1 MTQNRADGT
10 MTQQMRIRYFVM
22 NLIYHN
28 TGKSVKVPSTRELA
42 KRFGIAR
49 STIQL
54 AFEQLIKEG
63 YLVCRQGAATMTNPL
78 SHFVLQPET
87 RNPLIGVKLYEGD
100 AFYYGAN
107 FWRAISSVATEL
119 TERGFNIRLLMN
131 AATTPESIDREVHES
146 YLDGMILIDT
156 GLEYINAARQ
166 AMPCVVIANSPL
178 PDLPAQVLRS
188 QEQAIRHLSRLL
200 HTRNCTRGINVTNPL
215 NNHDDYQVVRRLAEY
230 NPDLAFRDLALE
242 DIRKEMQENP
252 PDVIVH
258 FEQYAEILQKLVDE
272 SGRDILLV
280 SRKAPVRDQ
289 YYNGY
294 YFDFPMERMGRTAV
308 DMLESLLAGQKSL
321 SVRTIEAELK
331 TRNKI

>member
-22 NLIYHN
+22 NLVYHN

-107 FWRAISSVATEL
+107 FWRSISSVATEL

-131 AATTPESIDREVHES
+131 AAITPESIDRWCHAATCSRIEPMKDIAKMLTTHRP
-146 YLDGMILIDT
+146 LILNYFRAKKQFNSGIVE
-156 GLEYINAARQ
+156 GLNRKIN
-166 AMPCVVIANSPL
+166 L
-178 PDLPAQVLRS
+178 
-188 QEQAIRHLSRLL
+188 
-200 HTRNCTRGINVTNPL
+200 T
-215 NNHDDYQVVRRLAEY
+215 
-230 NPDLAFRDLALE
+230 
-242 DIRKEMQENP
+242 IRKS
-252 PDVIVH
+252 
-258 FEQYAEILQKLVDE
+258 F
-272 SGRDILLV
+272 G
-280 SRKAPVRDQ
+280 
-289 YYNGY
+289 
-294 YFDFPMERMGRTAV
+294 FRTLKIAKIC
-308 DMLESLLAGQKSL
+308 LYHQLG
-321 SVRTIEAELK
+321 ELPEPEFAHK
-331 TRNKI
+331 FW

>member
-308 DMLESLLAGQKSL
+308 DMLETLLAGQKSL
-321 SVRTIEAELK
+321 PVRTIEAELK
-331 TRNKI
+331 T